1 MKFGILGGT
10 GKEGT
15 GLALRFARAGHD
27 VVIGS
32 RDPERARAKALELSA
47 AALGKV
53 EGGTNREAAVEGEI
67 VLLTVPF
74 AGHRSLLEELRD
86 VLASKI
92 VVDTVVP
99 LDFKA
104 RHTYAPPKEGSAAE
118 EAQAVLGPGAKVI
131 AALHQI
137 AAHDLAALDRPIEAD
152 GLYAGD
158 DAAAKERI
166 ADVIRIL
173 GIRPVDVGPL
183 RNAPIIESIT
193 PLLIEINK
201 RHKIKSSGIRITGI

>member
-15 GLALRFARAGHD
+15 GLALRLAKAGHD

-32 RDPERARAKALELSA
+32 REPDRARAKALELSA
-47 AALGKV
+47 ACAGKV
-53 EGGTNREAAVEGEI
+53 EGGTNREAAEQGEI
-67 VLLTVPF
+67 VLVTVPF
-74 AGHRSLLEELRD
+74 AGHRALLEELRD
-86 VLASKI
+86 ALASKI

-118 EAQAVLGPGAKVI
+118 EAQAVLGAETKVV

-152 GLYAGD
+152 GLFAGD
-158 DAAAKERI
+158 DAAAKERV
-166 ADVIRIL
+166 ADLIRIL
-173 GIRPVDVGPL
+173 GARPVDVGPL
-183 RNAPIIESIT
+183 RNAPIIEAIT

-201 RHKIKSSGIRITGI
+201 RYKTKSSGIRITGI

>member
-1 MKFGILGGT
+1 MIIGILGGT

-15 GLALRFARAGHD
+15 GLALRLAKAGHD

-32 RDPERARAKALELSA
+32 RDAERARAKAEELARASA
-47 AALGKV
+47 GRVDGA
-53 EGGTNREAAVEGEI
+53 TNRDAAVRGEMVI
-67 VLLTVPF
+67 VTVPF
-74 AGHRSLLEELRD
+74 AGHRALLEELRD
-86 VLASKI
+86 ALASKV

-104 RHTYAPPKEGSAAE
+104 RHPYAPPAEGSAAE
-118 EAQAVLGPGAKVI
+118 EAQAVLGSTAKVV

-137 AAHDLAALDRPIEAD
+137 AAHDLAALDRAIDAD

-158 DAAAKERI
+158 DAAAKERV
-166 ADVIRIL
+166 AELIRVL
-173 GIRPVDVGPL
+173 GARPVDAGSL
-183 RNAPIIESIT
+183 RNAPILESIT

-201 RHKIKSSGIRITGI
+201 RHKTKSSGIRITGI

>member
-1 MKFGILGGT
+1 MIVGILGGT

-15 GLALRFARAGHD
+15 GLARRLAHAGHD

-32 RDPERARAKALELSA
+32 RDRDRAQA
-47 AALGKV
+47 AAAEIAGGHA
-53 EGGTNREAAVEGEI
+53 EGGTNREAAERGEI
-67 VLLTVPF
+67 VLVTVPF
-74 AGHRSLLEELRD
+74 AGHRALLDELRD
-86 VLASKI
+86 VLAAKI

-104 RHTYAPPKEGSAAE
+104 RHTYAPPPEGSAAE
-118 EAQAVLGPGAKVI
+118 EAQAVLGPGAKVV

-158 DAAAKERI
+158 DAAAKERV
-166 ADVIRIL
+166 AELIRAL
-173 GIRPVDVGPL
+173 GARPVDAGPL
-183 RNAPIIESIT
+183 RNAPILECIT

-201 RHKIKSSGIRITGI
+201 RHKTKSSGIRVTGI

>member
-1 MKFGILGGT
+1 MIFGILGGT

-15 GLALRFARAGHD
+15 GLARRLTRAGHD

-32 RDPERARAKALELSA
+32 RDRQRALASAEELAGGAGRAL
-47 AALGKV
+47 
-53 EGGTNREAAVEGEI
+53 GGTNREAAERGEI
-67 VLLTVPF
+67 VLVTVPF
-74 AGHRSLLEELRD
+74 AGHRALLEELRD
-86 VLASKI
+86 ALAAKI

-104 RHTYAPPKEGSAAE
+104 RHTYAPPAEGSAAE
-118 EAQAVLGPGAKVI
+118 EAQAVLGPSAKVV

-137 AAHDLAALDRPIEAD
+137 AAHDLAAVDREIEAD

-158 DAAAKERI
+158 DAAAKERV
-166 ADVIRIL
+166 AELIRTL
-173 GIRPVDVGPL
+173 GVRPVDAGPL
-183 RNAPIIESIT
+183 RNAPILESIT
-193 PLLIEINK
+193 SLLIEINK